1 MSVCVCVHMCVCA
14 CVCLCVC
21 VRGRWGGGAV
31 DSGLIYRSASVFG
44 VMIYKYNI

>member
-1 MSVCVCVHMCVCA
+1 MCVHMCVCA

-21 VRGRWGGGAV
+21 VRGRGGGAV

-44 VMIYKYNI
+44 VMIYKYNNYIDI